1 MSNPDYEIPDGTHRL
16 SEIIP
21 ELPPN
26 AKPKTLSSIVGGG
39 YNEFWNTR
47 AFYRLVKGSKGSKK
61 SYTTALWYIY
71 HMMKYPLA
79 NTLVIRKTY
88 NSLRT
93 SAFATLIWAIN
104 QLGVEKYWIATTS
117 PLQLTYEPTGQVI
130 IFKGLDDPYK
140 IASIGVPKGYLCW
153 AWFEE
158 FAEITNEQDFE
169 KINMSIRGLIPPE
182 TGLFKQIT
190 CTFNPWSEH
199 LWIKPRFFDRTAPNI
214 FATTTT
220 YKCNEFLGPEDIE
233 RYEELYITNPRQARI
248 ICDGEWGIS
257 EGLIYEN
264 WEECEFNHLD
274 IISQPGIRVS
284 YGLDFG
290 FSTSANAF
298 VPVAFNPV
306 THELWIW
313 DEIYMRGVSNLQIA
327 KELTR
332 KGFAKERIIADSA
345 APKDIYELRTGQTE
359 VDEESPEGHV
369 TYYVPNIRQA
379 LKGSDSVINGI
390 RRLQG
395 FKWHVH
401 RRCKNVIT
409 ELQNYS
415 YDQDKDGNWLDKPI
429 KEWDHCLTGDTPVL
443 TVDGYIPIKDI
454 MEGDMVMTHLGPHL
468 VTAAGITQ
476 LDAQIWRMELEDG
489 TVLKGTWNHPIVTTD
504 GVKYLSD
511 VSKGN
516 EVIVWN
522 QKIDSKYWNLTD
534 IYGED
539 TPVVLE
545 GIQEYISDP
554 TSTEKFTS
562 CTDTSGKRNMDQSQR
577 EESSTTSMGIL
588 STMTSP
594 TSVLLHA
601 KSMLQNTPS
610 MRKGEGSVPKRCMG
624 TAPSKI
630 GVENGTDPKKD
641 KDGTPNMERELLK
654 ILKKRNISVDTAE
667 KFSRK
672 NLSGKSSSVPTHV
685 RQHTEERWVSITR
698 AVFVNSVV
706 RNSWLTNTQNADSV
720 QSSVPTEAE
729 ENTYKLVKVKNVY
742 KTDYS
747 EPVYDL
753 TVDLAHDFFANG
765 ILTSNC
771 MDAVRY
777 ASEILINSGRGHVVE
792 AKGMDVDPRHVPARR
807 GSRRVVSTI

>member
-443 TVDGYIPIKDI
+443 TVDGYIPIEDI

-489 TVLKGTWNHPIVTTD
+489 TVLKGTWNHPIVTEN
-504 GVKYLSD
+504 GVSYLRD
-511 VSKGN
+511 VK
-516 EVIVWN
+516 VHTRVPVWRDDPFVRPI
-522 QKIDSKYWNLTD
+522 QDSLNVPKT
-534 IYGED
+534 
-539 TPVVLE
+539 
-545 GIQEYISDP
+545 
-554 TSTEKFTS
+554 
-562 CTDTSGKRNMDQSQR
+562 R
-577 EESSTTSMGIL
+577 EE
-588 STMTSP
+588 
-594 TSVLLHA
+594 
-601 KSMLQNTPS
+601 
-610 MRKGEGSVPKRCMG
+610 
-624 TAPSKI
+624 TA
-630 GVENGTDPKKD
+630 D
-641 KDGTPNMERELLK
+641 
-654 ILKKRNISVDTAE
+654 

-672 NLSGKSSSVPTHV
+672 NLSNQYETL
-685 RQHTEERWVSITR
+685 HTVQPSEMPWVSQTR
-698 AVFVNSVV
+698 MGFVNSISSTVNHPCKFLRVV
-706 RNSWLTNTQNADSV
+706 DVRMTRR
-720 QSSVPTEAE
+720 
-729 ENTYKLVKVKNVY
+729 KL
-742 KTDYS
+742 
-747 EPVYDL
+747 PVYDL
-753 TVDLAHDFFANG
+753 TVDVAHDFFANG
-765 ILTSNC
+765 ILTLNC